1 MCGIGGI
8 LAWDDRFRVTREVI
22 EGVSHAIAH
31 RGPDDQGIY
40 WRDEAVQLGLVF
52 RRLSILDTD
61 PRANQPFI
69 DERGR
74 ALVFNGEIYNFREI
88 RAEIAKLRPGYHWR
102 TTGDAEV
109 LLAAYATWGRECLA
123 KLNGMFAFAIW
134 TPAGVDGKERGELFL
149 ARDRMG
155 QKPLYIAH
163 REGEAIAF
171 ASELPALRMIDWRG
185 GDIDPRGLMDYL
197 MWGYVPRSDATI
209 YKAIGKV
216 PPASWMSVVPGGKFE
231 SGKYF
236 EANEAPALEK
246 ARSPEKIVSRTRHL
260 LLQAVRR
267 QLVSDVPLGCFL
279 SGGIDSSIIAAAIR
293 AAVGAEQRV
302 LSFSIGFDDRRYD
315 ETKYAAA
322 VAKHLATE
330 HRQFIVRPNAAEDL
344 PRLAA
349 IFGEPFGD
357 SSALPT
363 HYLSRETRKFV
374 KVALSGD
381 GGDELFGGYDRYR
394 AMRIG
399 EKVGNLPKGILQLA
413 GAGKKLPG
421 SHPKSPVTRLK
432 RFLATMD
439 RPAGQRYASYLQ
451 IFDERGIGELLK
463 TDFAVAASERIV
475 SERFEQL
482 AQKFDV
488 TAAAMAVDREIYLP
502 EDLLAKVDRCSM
514 LHALEVR
521 SPFLDHEL
529 VHFAAGVPGKFL
541 ERKELLKEAFAGDLP
556 AFVFRRKKMGF
567 AVPIGRWFRGSLRG
581 MLRDSLLAS
590 DSFASAHFKTS
601 EMERLIAE
609 HERGRD
615 QSQKLYSLLMLELW
629 WRNAHP

>member
-8 LAWDDRFRVTREVI
+8 LAWDDRFRVTREMI
-22 EGVSHAIAH
+22 EKLSHAIAH
-31 RGPDDQGIY
+31 RGPDDQGAY
-40 WRDEAVQLGLVF
+40 FKNQGAQVGLVF
-52 RRLSILDTD
+52 RRLSILDPD
-61 PRANQPFI
+61 PRANQPFV
-69 DERGR
+69 DEQGR

-88 RAEIAKLRPGYHWR
+88 RAEISKLRPAYHWR

-109 LLAAYATWGRECLA
+109 LLAAYATWGPECLQ

-134 TPAGVDGKERGELFL
+134 TPAGVDGKDRGELFL

-163 REGEAIAF
+163 REDGALAF
-171 ASELPALRMIDWRG
+171 ASELPALRTIDWF
-185 GDIDPRGLMDYL
+185 DPQIDSRGLADYL

-209 YKAIGKV
+209 YKSIGKL
-216 PPASWMSVVPGGKFE
+216 PPASWMSIEPGGKLQ

-236 EANEAPALEK
+236 EPNEPPAGNGI
-246 ARSPEKIVSRTRHL
+246 RSEEKIISRTRHL

-267 QLVSDVPLGCFL
+267 QLVADVPLGCFL
-279 SGGIDSSIIAAAIR
+279 SGGIDSSIIAAAMR
-293 AAVGAEQRV
+293 AAVGKDQRV
-302 LSFSIGFDDRRYD
+302 LTFSIGFDDRRYD
-315 ETKYAAA
+315 ETKHAAA
-322 VAKHLATE
+322 VAKHLGTE

-344 PRLAA
+344 PRIAA
-349 IFGEPFGD
+349 VFGEPFGD

-394 AMRIG
+394 AMRLG
-399 EKVGNLPKGILQLA
+399 KRVAGLPKKVVMLA

-421 SHPKSPVTRLK
+421 SHPKSPLTRLK
-432 RFLATMD
+432 RFLTTIE
-439 RPAGQRYASYLQ
+439 RPAAQRYASYLQ
-451 IFDERGIGELLK
+451 IFDAAGVKALLN
-463 TDFAVAASERIV
+463 DDLNIQASENAV
-475 SERFEQL
+475 VERFEAL
-482 AQKFDV
+482 AHKFEDP
-488 TAAAMAVDREIYLP
+488 AAAMALDREIYLP

-529 VHFAAGVPGKFL
+529 VHFAAALPEKFL
-541 ERKELLKEAFAGDLP
+541 KRKKLLKGAFAGDLP
-556 AFVFRRKKMGF
+556 KFVFTRKKMGF
-567 AVPIGRWFRGSLRG
+567 AVPIGSWFRGSLRAL
-581 MLRDSLLAS
+581 LRDSLLAG
-590 DSFASAHFKTS
+590 DSFASSHLKKK
-601 EMERLIAE
+601 ELERLIAD

-615 QSQKLYSLLMLELW
+615 QSQRLYSLLMLELW
-629 WRNAHP
+629 WKNTRP